1 MIMRNGIRAITIW
14 MLVSLPA
21 VALGWNDAGHMLIA
35 LIAYDELSAPAQQEL
50 VQALHAHPRFEED
63 FDALMPRRVRSAPE
77 AEQNRWL
84 FAFAATWPDIARRF
98 EHVRPPEARDE
109 LMAHYHRPQWHFIN
123 LPVFLN
129 EADGLALGRVESN
142 QSFDWTEAET
152 SAELNIVQ
160 ALGMLVAEYHAPA
173 TGDAERAV
181 MLSWLLHLLG
191 DLHQPLHTTALF
203 TSQAF
208 PRGDRGGNRLALEGR
223 TTLHHLWDG
232 ALGSDRRWGSL
243 LRQLER
249 FQAVAQPEWP
259 GEELAGHPSTRFAEW
274 AREGHGLAA
283 RHAYVPEILE
293 QVAAANQGPRQSLRI
308 QLPGN
313 YREQAR
319 AVSEVQLL
327 LAGWR
332 TAWLLEQLANRAH
345 LAARG
350 QAAWAEVAVSGD

>member
-1 MIMRNGIRAITIW
+1 MRNAIRAVTIW
-14 MLVSLPA
+14 VLVGLPA
-21 VALGWNDAGHMLIA
+21 VALSWNDTGHMLIA

-50 VQALHAHPRFEED
+50 VQTLRAHPRFEED
-63 FDALMPRRVRSAPE
+63 FDALMPRRVRNAPA
-77 AEQNRWL
+77 AEQNRWV
-84 FAFAATWPDIARRF
+84 FAFAATWPDVARRF
-98 EHVRPPEARDE
+98 EHVRASEARDA
-109 LMAHYHRPQWHFIN
+109 LMAQYHRPQWHFIN
-123 LPVFLN
+123 LPVFLS
-129 EADGLALGRVESN
+129 EADGRALGRVESN

-152 SAELNIVQ
+152 SSALNIVQ
-160 ALGMLVAEYHAPA
+160 ALGMLVADYHAPV

-208 PRGDRGGNRLALEGR
+208 PRGDRGGNALSVEGR

-243 LRQLER
+243 RRQLER

-259 GEELAGHPSTRFAEW
+259 EEEFAGHPAARFAEW
-274 AREGHGLAA
+274 AQEGHGLAA
-283 RHAYVPEILE
+283 RHVYVPEIIE
-293 QVAAANQGPRQSLRI
+293 QVAAANQGARQSVRI

-313 YREQAR
+313 YRDQAR
-319 AVSEVQLL
+319 AVSEVQVL

-345 LAARG
+345 LANRDHAAR
-350 QAAWAEVAVSGD
+350 AAVARSGD